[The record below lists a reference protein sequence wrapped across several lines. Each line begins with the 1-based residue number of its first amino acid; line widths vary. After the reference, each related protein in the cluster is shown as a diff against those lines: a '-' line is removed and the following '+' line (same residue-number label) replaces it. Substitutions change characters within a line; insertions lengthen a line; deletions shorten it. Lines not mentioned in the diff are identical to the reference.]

1 MQIINLDDFDSVN
14 TILTH
19 IQNGPIILELP
30 TVFSIVCLPTSK
42 SIELMNQ
49 IKARRAGKN
58 YGSLIGNLEPFY
70 NLLQKEIRLGE
81 FSNLTDLYKLN
92 GTFIRGKITHDSFNS
107 ETVRNGTHQGLL
119 LTGPIQNLCAS
130 IEENFQSIADLELYD
145 NKQYSAPICTSA
157 NVSGDPNGSITELNK
172 AIGFAKNRGIELVV
186 TLNKNLKS
194 QQKGSYPIVWLKEN
208 EFTIERNGPGLD
220 QLNLRYN
227 RNN

>member
-1 MQIINLDDFDSVN
+1 MQIINLNDFDSVN

-70 NLLQKEIRLGE
+70 HLLQKEIRSGE

-119 LTGPIQNLCAS
+119 LTGPLQNLCAS
-130 IEENFQSIADLELYD
+130 IEENFKSIADLELYD

-208 EFTIERNGPGLD
+208 ELTIERNGPGLD
-220 QLNLRYN
+220 QLNLSAN
-227 RNN
+227 RKN

>member
-1 MQIINLDDFDSVN
+1 MQIIDLDDFDSVN

-19 IQNGPIILELP
+19 IQNGPIVLELP
-30 TVFSIVCLPTSK
+30 TVFSIVCLPTSE
-42 SIELMNQ
+42 SIEQMNQ

-70 NLLQKEIRLGE
+70 NLLQKEIRSGE

-119 LTGPIQNLCAS
+119 LTGPIQHLCAS
-130 IEENFQSIADLELYD
+130 IEENFQSIADPELYD

-157 NVSGDPNGSITELNK
+157 NLSGDPSGSITELK
-172 AIGFAKNRGIELVV
+172 DALEFAKNRGVELVV
-186 TLNKNLKS
+186 TIKEGLKS
-194 QQKGSYPIVWLKEN
+194 KHKGSYPIVWLKEN

-220 QLNLRYN
+220 QLNLSSN
-227 RNN
+227 RKN